1 MKNLQTFESFLNGNL
16 NEAKFTPK
24 VQLMDILDML
34 NDGWRIISVT
44 AREVSTG
51 KSDVTEHG
59 AFGILFEKF
68 FPDETL

>member
-1 MKNLQTFESFLNGNL
+1 MATKQKFLITSN
-16 NEAKFTPK
+16 AKINAQDE
-24 VQLMDILDML
+24 VDAVL

-44 AREVSTG
+44 ARAVSTG

-68 FPDETL
+68 FTEENL

>member
-1 MKNLQTFESFLNGNL
+1 MAGTKQKFLITSSGKTKAQ
-16 NEAKFTPK
+16 EEVDAE
-24 VQLMDILDML
+24 L

-51 KSDVTEHG
+51 KSGVTEHG

-68 FPDETL
+68 FPDEN

>member
-1 MKNLQTFESFLNGNL
+1 MAVTKQKFLITSSGKISAQ
-16 NEAKFTPK
+16 EEIDA
-24 VQLMDILDML
+24 VL

-68 FPDETL
+68 FPNENL

>member
-1 MKNLQTFESFLNGNL
+1 MAVTKQKFLITSSGKINAQ
-16 NEAKFTPK
+16 EEIDA
-24 VQLMDILDML
+24 VL

-68 FPDETL
+68 FPEENL

>member
-1 MKNLQTFESFLNGNL
+1 MAGTKQKFLITSSGKTKAQ
-16 NEAKFTPK
+16 EEVDA
-24 VQLMDILDML
+24 VL

-44 AREVSTG
+44 PRAVSTG

-68 FPDETL
+68 FPEETL